1 MNENP
6 RLLITSPRRQLR
18 RIAGLPL
25 LVALLGVLVMLALV
39 MLAPSGSKAEV
50 GAPLA
55 QSNHYMPIIL
65 KLTRAYVLIGWNNL
79 GMHCYDLNYADM
91 AVLPPYNTIWAQV
104 IRRGDPPIV
113 IDQGVSVTYSFR
125 DNSESA
131 SKTDFWVYAQ
141 DLFGLPSPLTPNIGL
156 TGKGMAGEMDRSN
169 DYFIAE
175 GIPITEFRDSAPTVP
190 YYYQLADLVARDSAT
205 GRVLATTTIVAP
217 VSSEMRCYDC
227 HNEPNANFR
236 WNILAK
242 HDEEEGTNLM
252 GQRPVLCADCHG
264 DPALGKPNQ
273 PGLPTLSAAMHGKHA
288 EEGVGPGDCYACHP
302 GPQTRC
308 LRDVMAQSAS
318 QIWCTDCHGHLS
330 DLGNSSRVPWQDEP
344 RCGTCHDAQFAE
356 NPGTLYRDSTGHGGL
371 YCESCHNS
379 THAIL
384 PSREGNDNLQSVAL
398 QGYAGTIGTCTVCH
412 LTQPSGPGPHQ

>member
-1 MNENP
+1 MNENYRP
-6 RLLITSPRRQLR
+6 IMSSPTRRHWR
-18 RIAGLPL
+18 VASLPL
-25 LVALLGVLVMLALV
+25 LVILLATLVL
-39 MLAPSGSKAEV
+39 LAPAGSRAEV

-55 QSNHYMPIIL
+55 QSSQYLPVVF
-65 KLTRAYVLIGWNNL
+65 KLSRQYVLIGWNNL

-104 IRRGDPPIV
+104 IQRGNPPIV
-113 IDQGVSVTYSFR
+113 LDQGVAVTYSFR

-131 SKTDFWVYAQ
+131 SKTDFWIYAQ
-141 DLFGLPSPLTPNIGL
+141 DLFGLAAPLTPNIGL
-156 TGKGMAGEMDRSN
+156 TGKGMSGEMDRSN
-169 DYFIAE
+169 GYFIAE
-175 GIPITEFRDSAPTVP
+175 GIPITEFRDSAPAVP

-205 GRVLATTTIVAP
+205 GRVLATTTFVAP

-236 WNILAK
+236 WNILTK

-252 GQRPVLCADCHG
+252 GQRPVLCSDCHG
-264 DPALGKPNQ
+264 DPALGKPTQ
-273 PGLPTLSAAMHGKHA
+273 PGIPTLSAAMHRQHA

-308 LRDVMAQSAS
+308 LRDVMSQSAS

-384 PSREGNDNLQSVAL
+384 PSREGNDNLQSIAL
-398 QGYAGTIGTCTVCH
+398 QGYSGTIGTCTVCH
-412 LTQPSGPGPHQ
+412 LTRPSGPGPHQ